1 MNGWDLFTW
10 FNCAVLAGTAV
21 VIFGYFLKDARS
33 ILTGERSDVDDGQV
47 DVLPDPDPEPFL
59 EDLAPALEVLDRS

>member
-33 ILTGERSDVDDGQV
+33 ILTGQRSDVDDGQV
-47 DVLPDPDPEPFL
+47 DVLLDPDPEPFL
-59 EDLAPALEVLDRS
+59 EDLAPALEVPDRS

>member
-10 FNCAVLAGTAV
+10 FNCGVLAGTAV
-21 VIFGYFLKDARS
+21 VIFGYFLQDARS

-47 DVLPDPDPEPFL
+47 DVLLDPDPEPVL
-59 EDLAPALEVLDRS
+59 EDLAPALEVSDRS